1 VLGPLN
7 WEEFSRDT
15 IVASHFSH
23 QVGVYSL
30 EGCVRQ
36 GFLPRLETMDWN
48 QGVEIPAAALARM
61 HRFRAVVQGILWTA
75 SHLLYFVAAFL
86 IAVACWCGVVFAENT
101 HHKSLLRHDVC
112 RFIQDGR

>member
-1 VLGPLN
+1 VV
-7 WEEFSRDT
+7 
-15 IVASHFSH
+15 VASHFSH

-36 GFLPRLETMDWN
+36 GFLPRLKTMDWN

-75 SHLLYFVAAFL
+75 SHLLYFATVFL
-86 IAVACWCGVVFAENT
+86 IVVIWLVRRRIRRKPA
-101 HHKSLLRHDVC
+101 LRAML
-112 RFIQDGR
+112 